1 MGIISACKNRN
12 EPSLE
17 LQHNFVW
24 SHYCLIIAF
33 PQFKL
38 KDLNWAGPSKRT
50 LIFSLFRSLRLSSTF
65 NSSISLFL
73 SAPVILAA
81 TLFTPFIHSLLLIL
95 LLWTC
100 SQVHTLLPQI
110 ASHLYSVVLHITSQH
125 EQMDHIPG
133 SWIMHKHF
141 LTQRA
146 RENEERE
153 RTSTRGHWRIHS
165 SPELC
170 DWLEKFISCFTGWM
184 PLLCLCHYYCLP
196 APLSRRFEIMMI
208 TLVL

>member
-50 LIFSLFRSLRLSSTF
+50 LIFSLFHSLRLSSTF

-110 ASHLYSVVLHITSQH
+110 ASHLYSVVLHITART
-125 EQMDHIPG
+125 DG
-133 SWIMHKHF
+133 SHSWLLNYAQTF
-141 LTQRA
+141 LDS
-146 RENEERE
+146 ESERE
-153 RTSTRGHWRIHS
+153 WRTRAHEHS
-165 SPELC
+165 
-170 DWLEKFISCFTGWM
+170 G
-184 PLLCLCHYYCLP
+184 PLADSL
-196 APLSRRFEIMMI
+196 
-208 TLVL
+208 

>member
-73 SAPVILAA
+73 SYFSSDSFHPIHPQPPLDPPTLDMLTSTHTSSTNCLSSIFCSTPHHSTNRWITFLAPELCTNISWLRERERMKNASARALGA
-81 TLFTPFIHSLLLIL
+81 TGGFTLVLNCVTGWKNSSVASQAECRSSVSVTITASLLL
-95 LLWTC
+95 
-100 SQVHTLLPQI
+100 
-110 ASHLYSVVLHITSQH
+110 
-125 EQMDHIPG
+125 
-133 SWIMHKHF
+133 
-141 LTQRA
+141 
-146 RENEERE
+146 
-153 RTSTRGHWRIHS
+153 
-165 SPELC
+165 
-170 DWLEKFISCFTGWM
+170 
-184 PLLCLCHYYCLP
+184 
-196 APLSRRFEIMMI
+196 
-208 TLVL
+208 